1 LGGEQKWNSRASKS
15 GRSVSYASSGTR
27 ETPSSLIR
35 TSNRASLHIK
45 RILKEIWVIRRI
57 LWAVTLLSLMFATQF
72 ALNGCA
78 TNAFY
83 IQAKCILVYV
93 CGIAIGIGIGI
104 EKQNQRLL

>member
-1 LGGEQKWNSRASKS
+1 
-15 GRSVSYASSGTR
+15 
-27 ETPSSLIR
+27 
-35 TSNRASLHIK
+35 
-45 RILKEIWVIRRI
+45 
-57 LWAVTLLSLMFATQF
+57 MFATQF

-104 EKQNQRLL
+104 GIEKQNQRLL